1 MSEKFN
7 LEIISPDQTLLST
20 DVKQVIIPAYEGM
33 MTILKNHIS
42 LITFLRPGFIEVE
55 IENKIEKFYVEE
67 GTVEFFNNKLLILT
81 SSTIK
86 LDKLTTANQ
95 ESDLLV
101 LRNSNQERKDNLMNS
116 SYRCDFCDKLFQEK
130 IQFHKHIKVHYCDRC
145 NLKFDFKAHLI
156 VYINCIHKE
165 TKDNSCEQCNL
176 KCEFEQNF
184 KRRVDVILKEQ
195 TILVTNI
202 I

>member
-7 LEIISPDQTLLST
+7 LEIISPDQTLLSI

-86 LDKLTTANQ
+86 LDKLT
-95 ESDLLV
+95 
-101 LRNSNQERKDNLMNS
+101 
-116 SYRCDFCDKLFQEK
+116 
-130 IQFHKHIKVHYCDRC
+130 
-145 NLKFDFKAHLI
+145 
-156 VYINCIHKE
+156 KE
-165 TKDNSCEQCNL
+165 N
-176 KCEFEQNF
+176 
-184 KRRVDVILKEQ
+184 ILKMIDDSKVLLQNSE
-195 TILVTNI
+195 IKDKERYI
-202 I
+202 INHKLEALQQIS